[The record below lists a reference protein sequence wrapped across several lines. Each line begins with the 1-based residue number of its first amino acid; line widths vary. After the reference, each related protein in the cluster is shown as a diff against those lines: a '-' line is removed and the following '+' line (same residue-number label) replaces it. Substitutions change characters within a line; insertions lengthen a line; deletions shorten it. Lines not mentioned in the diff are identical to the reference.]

1 MKTLSISLA
10 LTDED
15 AALLMTK
22 YSCKE
27 LEGVVA
33 REGYH
38 ALHALINTIKETIPL
53 VQDEEEKL
61 AHSL

>member
-15 AALLMTK
+15 AALLLTK
-22 YSCKE
+22 FSCKE

-38 ALHALINTIKETIPL
+38 AIHALINTIKETIPCIQPE
-53 VQDEEEKL
+53 VVEE
-61 AHSL
+61 